1 MSSLTTTSINTA
13 NGATPLTLG
22 TGNTSGP
29 AIIVSSGT
37 DITVKGNTSF
47 DIITANSSNLRAN
60 TPVTV
65 ANTLTVTGQTT
76 LNTVAN
82 GANFAGNTT
91 LANVVATTVTTTNAV
106 VSTNSFAFGA
116 FNRSTNGFT
125 RLPNDLLIQ
134 WGTTASIATGG
145 TTVSFPIAFSAAP
158 YSVVLTAI
166 SAQAN
171 FRVNATTT
179 SNFTANSSAAST
191 AYFIAIGPGP
201 TS

>member
-29 AIIVSSGT
+29 SIIVSSGT
-37 DITVKGNTSF
+37 DITVKGNTNF
-47 DIITANSSNLRAN
+47 DIVTANSSILRAN

-76 LNTVAN
+76 LNAVAN

-106 VSTNSFAFGA
+106 ISSNSLTFGTSSIA
-116 FNRSTNGFT
+116 TSGYT
-125 RLPNDLLIQ
+125 RLPNGLLLQ
-134 WGTTASIATGG
+134 WGSATAVGTGG
-145 TTVSFPIAFSAAP
+145 QNVTFPVPFAAAP
-158 YSVVLTAI
+158 YCVTV
-166 SAQAN
+166 
-171 FRVNATTT
+171 T
-179 SNFTANSSAAST
+179 SKTLGTPVYGAAGNTSTSSFTIDSSGTSD
-191 AYFIAIGPGP
+191 YFYMAIG
-201 TS
+201 T